1 MLNFHP
7 HYMTTLQRRIK
18 KITKS
23 VVVFEA
29 LIVREKSHLKKNQQ
43 QDVGYLD
50 DRCESAI
57 KF

>member
-1 MLNFHP
+1 
-7 HYMTTLQRRIK
+7 MTTLQRRIK

-29 LIVREKSHLKKNQQ
+29 LIVREKSHLKKKNQQ